1 MVSVQDIEFYSIC
14 EHHLL
19 PFWGSCHIGYIPN
32 GKIIGLS
39 KLARIVDMF
48 AHRLQVQERLTD
60 QIADAIESVL
70 DTEGVGVIMK
80 AQHMCMMMRGVE
92 KKESKTVTSSMRG
105 CFAASESIRSEFES
119 RLNL

>member
-1 MVSVQDIEFYSIC
+1 MIVGLVLVQLVNGEC
-14 EHHLL
+14 EQM
-19 PFWGSCHIGYIPN
+19 CI
-32 GKIIGLS
+32 
-39 KLARIVDMF
+39 RD
-48 AHRLQVQERLTD
+48 RVQERLTD